1 MLYAMDYTPIH
12 THLRARW
19 IPESAID
26 PAVTPELLQMAE
38 DAGIVEIRVDDRRK
52 LWARIAPHHASKTTV
67 GAWVTPQEA
76 AAIRAHAQAAGLS
89 VSETIRTALQAC
101 GLIP

>member
-1 MLYAMDYTPIH
+1 MTDYSPIH

-26 PAVTPELLQMAE
+26 PAVTASLLAAAVDE
-38 DAGIVEIRVDDRRK
+38 GVAEIRHDDKGR
-52 LWARIAPHHASKTTV
+52 LEARIAPHHASKTTV
-67 GAWVTPQEA
+67 GAWVTPAEA
-76 AAIRAHAQAAGLS
+76 EAIRTHAKAAGMS